1 MRRYSY
7 ILVLLSTLLACV
19 AVSCAPE
26 LDEAYVPDNMET
38 VEVDVLFRVDDMV
51 TKAMTAVEEDTSLKD
66 VWVFQFD
73 GSADASRIVG
83 KPRYYA
89 IEDGAS
95 RIGFSKVDDCTVVFL
110 ANTHD
115 AYLELSDVK
124 TFGDIRKKMIRISDG
139 ADCYDPDMYDL
150 VSSAVLNGMDF
161 TDPNV
166 NVQPAL
172 SRIFARISF
181 TLTDSCEDIDIRS
194 VQLCNVPEK
203 VEYLPHLLSSSE
215 LYPTS
220 SQSSRINYPSEP
232 FTGSSQTYFWYVC
245 ATALIAF
252 LIQSVTY
259 IVHFDRAYKKSLHEL
274 ETYYDEDEGHK
285 IKWVRF
291 CYIIS
296 MLTILFVLV
305 YLCLY
310 WFLDYKM
317 EVASVYTIW
326 WLLYMLYLT
335 SNFISF
341 IGSHKLVLDAFAHKA
356 LSAGDLIQKISE
368 NKKRKEKK
376 DDDSAQVVISE
387 SEIRK
392 LEAALKQW
400 VDKKSF
406 REYDKSRED
415 IAREL
420 NTTKEI
426 LHHYFISIKKVD
438 FKTWRTELRIE
449 EAKRLLLKDKNVS
462 TNIIAEASGFS
473 DRSNFHRQFVKIV
486 GCSPKQWR
494 DSQGHPAGI

>member
-1 MRRYSY
+1 MIS
-7 ILVLLSTLLACV
+7 ININPQTAVPLIVGVGSTVLAVLLMLIKIPHSDYSV
-19 AVSCAPE
+19 
-26 LDEAYVPDNMET
+26 
-38 VEVDVLFRVDDMV
+38 
-51 TKAMTAVEEDTSLKD
+51 K
-66 VWVFQFD
+66 
-73 GSADASRIVG
+73 
-83 KPRYYA
+83 
-89 IEDGAS
+89 
-95 RIGFSKVDDCTVVFL
+95 L
-110 ANTHD
+110 ANSKIALVVSFLICSFMMFYSMSQYGKSEIKDWDMFLMLSIYIVVHFSTSIISYSMIALLKTEKHKWQGLFVPGLFVS
-115 AYLELSDVK
+115 ALVAFMLLESYK
-124 TFGDIRKKMIRISDG
+124 SG
-139 ADCYDPDMYDL
+139 
-150 VSSAVLNGMDF
+150 N
-161 TDPNV
+161 
-166 NVQPAL
+166 
-172 SRIFARISF
+172 
-181 TLTDSCEDIDIRS
+181 
-194 VQLCNVPEK
+194 
-203 VEYLPHLLSSSE
+203 
-215 LYPTS
+215 
-220 SQSSRINYPSEP
+220 
-232 FTGSSQTYFWYVC
+232 QTYFWYVC
-245 ATALIAF
+245 AAALIAF

-259 IVHFDRAYKKSLHEL
+259 IVHFDRAYKTSLHEL

-326 WLLYMLYLT
+326 WLIYMLYLT

-356 LSAGDLIQKISE
+356 LSAGELIQKISE

-376 DDDSAQVVISE
+376 DNDSAQVVISE

-494 DSQGHPAGI
+494 DSEGHPAGI

>member
-1 MRRYSY
+1 MIS
-7 ILVLLSTLLACV
+7 ININPQTAVPLIVGVGSTVLAVLLMLIKIPHSDYSV
-19 AVSCAPE
+19 
-26 LDEAYVPDNMET
+26 
-38 VEVDVLFRVDDMV
+38 
-51 TKAMTAVEEDTSLKD
+51 K
-66 VWVFQFD
+66 
-73 GSADASRIVG
+73 
-83 KPRYYA
+83 
-89 IEDGAS
+89 
-95 RIGFSKVDDCTVVFL
+95 L
-110 ANTHD
+110 ANSKIALVVSFLICSFMMFYSMSQYGKSEIKDWDMFLMLSIYIVVHFSTSIISYSMIALLKTERHKWQGLFVPGLFVS
-115 AYLELSDVK
+115 ALVAFMLLESYK
-124 TFGDIRKKMIRISDG
+124 SG
-139 ADCYDPDMYDL
+139 
-150 VSSAVLNGMDF
+150 N
-161 TDPNV
+161 
-166 NVQPAL
+166 
-172 SRIFARISF
+172 
-181 TLTDSCEDIDIRS
+181 
-194 VQLCNVPEK
+194 
-203 VEYLPHLLSSSE
+203 
-215 LYPTS
+215 
-220 SQSSRINYPSEP
+220 
-232 FTGSSQTYFWYVC
+232 QTYFWYVC
-245 ATALIAF
+245 AAALIAF

-326 WLLYMLYLT
+326 WLIYMLYLT

-356 LSAGDLIQKISE
+356 LSAGELIQKISE
-368 NKKRKEKK
+368 NKRRKEKK
-376 DDDSAQVVISE
+376 DDDSAQVIISE

-494 DSQGHPAGI
+494 DSEGHPAGI

>member
-1 MRRYSY
+1 MIS
-7 ILVLLSTLLACV
+7 ININPQTAVPLIVGVGSTVLAVLLMLIKIPHSDYSV
-19 AVSCAPE
+19 
-26 LDEAYVPDNMET
+26 
-38 VEVDVLFRVDDMV
+38 
-51 TKAMTAVEEDTSLKD
+51 K
-66 VWVFQFD
+66 
-73 GSADASRIVG
+73 
-83 KPRYYA
+83 
-89 IEDGAS
+89 
-95 RIGFSKVDDCTVVFL
+95 L
-110 ANTHD
+110 ANSKIALVVSFLICSFMMFYSMSQYGKSEIKDWDMFLMLSIYIVVHFSTSIISYSMIALLKTEKHKWQGLFVPGLFVS
-115 AYLELSDVK
+115 ALVAFMLLESYK
-124 TFGDIRKKMIRISDG
+124 SG
-139 ADCYDPDMYDL
+139 
-150 VSSAVLNGMDF
+150 N
-161 TDPNV
+161 
-166 NVQPAL
+166 
-172 SRIFARISF
+172 
-181 TLTDSCEDIDIRS
+181 
-194 VQLCNVPEK
+194 
-203 VEYLPHLLSSSE
+203 
-215 LYPTS
+215 
-220 SQSSRINYPSEP
+220 
-232 FTGSSQTYFWYVC
+232 QTYFWYVC
-245 ATALIAF
+245 AAALIAF

-259 IVHFDRAYKKSLHEL
+259 IVHFDRAYKTSLHEL

-326 WLLYMLYLT
+326 WLIYMLYLT

-356 LSAGDLIQKISE
+356 LSAGELIQKISE

>member
-1 MRRYSY
+1 MIS
-7 ILVLLSTLLACV
+7 ININPQTAVPLIVGVGSTVLAVLLMLIKIPHSDYSV
-19 AVSCAPE
+19 
-26 LDEAYVPDNMET
+26 
-38 VEVDVLFRVDDMV
+38 
-51 TKAMTAVEEDTSLKD
+51 K
-66 VWVFQFD
+66 
-73 GSADASRIVG
+73 
-83 KPRYYA
+83 
-89 IEDGAS
+89 
-95 RIGFSKVDDCTVVFL
+95 L
-110 ANTHD
+110 ANSKI
-115 AYLELSDVK
+115 A
-124 TFGDIRKKMIRISDG
+124 
-139 ADCYDPDMYDL
+139 L
-150 VSSAVLNGMDF
+150 V
-161 TDPNV
+161 
-166 NVQPAL
+166 
-172 SRIFARISF
+172 ISF
-181 TLTDSCEDIDIRS
+181 LICSFMMFYSMSQYGKSEIKDWDMFLMLSIYIVVHFSTSIISYSMIALLKHEKHKW
-194 VQLCNVPEK
+194 QGLFVPGLF
-203 VEYLPHLLSSSE
+203 VSALVAFMLLESYKSG
-215 LYPTS
+215 
-220 SQSSRINYPSEP
+220 N
-232 FTGSSQTYFWYVC
+232 QTYFWYVC
-245 ATALIAF
+245 AVALIAF

-317 EVASVYTIW
+317 EVASLYTIW
-326 WLLYMLYLT
+326 WLIYMLYLT

-356 LSAGDLIQKISE
+356 LSAGELIQKISE

>member
-1 MRRYSY
+1 MIS
-7 ILVLLSTLLACV
+7 ININPQTAVPLIVGVGSTVLAVLLMLIKIPHSDYSV
-19 AVSCAPE
+19 
-26 LDEAYVPDNMET
+26 
-38 VEVDVLFRVDDMV
+38 
-51 TKAMTAVEEDTSLKD
+51 K
-66 VWVFQFD
+66 
-73 GSADASRIVG
+73 
-83 KPRYYA
+83 
-89 IEDGAS
+89 
-95 RIGFSKVDDCTVVFL
+95 L
-110 ANTHD
+110 ANSKI
-115 AYLELSDVK
+115 A
-124 TFGDIRKKMIRISDG
+124 
-139 ADCYDPDMYDL
+139 L
-150 VSSAVLNGMDF
+150 V
-161 TDPNV
+161 
-166 NVQPAL
+166 
-172 SRIFARISF
+172 ISF
-181 TLTDSCEDIDIRS
+181 LICSFMMFYSMSQYGKSEIKDWDMFLMLSIYIVVHFSTSIISYSMIALLKTERHKW
-194 VQLCNVPEK
+194 QGLFVPGLF
-203 VEYLPHLLSSSE
+203 VSALVAFMLLESYKSG
-215 LYPTS
+215 
-220 SQSSRINYPSEP
+220 N
-232 FTGSSQTYFWYVC
+232 QTYFWYVC
-245 ATALIAF
+245 AAALIAF

-274 ETYYDEDEGHK
+274 EAYYDEDESHK

-291 CYIIS
+291 CYVIS

-326 WLLYMLYLT
+326 WLIYMLYLT

-356 LSAGDLIQKISE
+356 LSAGELIQKISE